1 MTKIRQI
8 LFFVL
13 ILSCTYALAQRSST
27 DRVLQKSAS
36 LATAV
41 NQVNTAQKSGNNGT
55 GTGGGMNPYQ
65 TTCDT
70 LLNIDL
76 GIDTLTNYTLNPP
89 NWGYVAGNNS
99 FGDIAKAEFY
109 NYSGPATQLTGIIY
123 GFGRGAAASPA
134 SVIQVTVWDDNAGVP
149 GAILGTQ
156 PLPLSLI
163 AASVT
168 AGLPVPVTLTTPI
181 NITGPYYIGIEFGY
195 AAGDTVALITNRNN
209 NTPAPGTAW
218 EQWSDLSWHA
228 YSDPTSWGL
237 NVSSFAAPILCTT
250 TTLTANFSASPTLIC
265 TGQTVNYTD
274 LSTGNPTSYNWSFP
288 GGTPPSSTQ
297 PNPAVVYSTPGTYS
311 ATLIVSDGTTLNTS
325 FQPNLITV
333 TNCTPGCDTLSN
345 IDAADTL
352 TIYTVAAPGWGYV
365 AGHNSYDD
373 IAKAEYYNYVGP
385 ATQLTGILY
394 GFGVGAAANASSVVR
409 ATVWADNAGVPGAAL
424 ATQNISLQ
432 TIAADVA
439 LGNLTAITFATP
451 IAITGPFYVGIEF
464 SYAPGDTVALITNR
478 NNNSPAPGT
487 AWEQWSDLSWHAYSE
502 TPASWGINV
511 SSFVMPILCS
521 PSGLP
526 PLADFSADVTTAC
539 TNVPVNFTST
549 STGNPSTYNWS
560 FPGGTPATSTAMNPS
575 VTYTAPGTYSVTLS
589 VTNPFGSD
597 TEVKSNYIVIS
608 NCAGAP
614 NPSFNANAVA
624 ICSGQSISYYNT
636 TTGAPTSYSW
646 AFQGGVP
653 STSTAMNPIVN
664 YPNAGDFSVT
674 LIAYNAN
681 GSNAAN
687 QVNYIHVDSS
697 ANASFTYAGTGN
709 GNVQFTNTSTGKAP
723 LSYVWTFQGAT
734 PNSSTQTN
742 PTTTYPT
749 NGTFTAYLTASNSCG
764 VNTYTSQITIDIVG
778 LTDAFEGMLQL
789 YPNPNEGNFVIE
801 MKNSEIKSLSFALSD
816 VQGKILHTEE
826 IALSSGSIKHPI
838 SLPNLAAGT
847 YFAKISTANKTANFK
862 VVIQK

>member
-1 MTKIRQI
+1 M
-8 LFFVL
+8 
-13 ILSCTYALAQRSST
+13 SQRPSS
-27 DRVLQKSAS
+27 DRALQKSAS
-36 LATAV
+36 LTTAFHQ
-41 NQVNTAQKSGNNGT
+41 NSNAQKSGNN

-76 GIDTLTNYTLNPP
+76 GIDTLTVYTLNAP
-89 NWGYVAGNNS
+89 NWGYASGHNS
-99 FGDIAKAEFY
+99 FGDIAKAEYY
-109 NYSGPATQLTGIIY
+109 NYSGPTVQLTGIIF
-123 GFGRGAAASPA
+123 GFARGAAATPA
-134 SVIQVTVWDDNAGVP
+134 STIQVKVWDDNAGAP
-149 GAILGTQ
+149 GTVLATQ
-156 PLPLSLI
+156 SLSLSVV

-168 AGLPVPVTLTTPI
+168 AGLPLPVTLNTPV
-181 NITGPYYIGIEFGY
+181 NISGPYYIGIEFAY

-209 NTPAPGTAW
+209 NTPAPGTSW

-265 TGQTVNYTD
+265 AGQTVNYTD
-274 LSTGNPTSYNWSFP
+274 LSTGSPTSYNWSFP

-297 PNPAVVYSTPGTYS
+297 ANPSVVYNTAGVYS

-325 FQPNLITV
+325 FQSNLITV

-385 ATQLTGILY
+385 ATQLTGIIY
-394 GFGVGAAANASSVVR
+394 AFGAGAAANSSSVVR
-409 ATVWADNAGVPGAAL
+409 AKVWSDNAGTPGTAL

-439 LGNLTAITFATP
+439 LGNITAITFATP
-451 IAITGPFYVGIEF
+451 VSITGPFYVGIEF
-464 SYAPGDTVALITNR
+464 SYSAGDTVALITNR
-478 NNNSPAPGT
+478 NNNTPAPGT
-487 AWEQWSDLSWHAYSE
+487 AWEQWSDLSWHEYSE

-511 SSFVMPILCS
+511 SNFVMPILCS
-521 PSGLP
+521 PSGVP
-526 PLADFSADVTTAC
+526 PLAAFSADVTTAC

-549 STGNPSTYNWS
+549 SSGNPSTYNWS
-560 FPGGTPATSTAMNPS
+560 FPGGTPATSTAMNPT
-575 VTYTAPGTYSVTLS
+575 VTYSTPGTYSVTLS
-589 VTNPFGSD
+589 VTNALGSD
-597 TEVKSNYIVIS
+597 TEIKSNYITIS

-614 NPSFNANAVA
+614 TPSFNANAVA
-624 ICSGQSISYYNT
+624 ICSGQSISFYNT
-636 TTGAPTSYSW
+636 TTGAPTSYNW
-646 AFQGGVP
+646 IFQGGTP
-653 STSTAMNPIVN
+653 ATSTAMNPIVN

-674 LIAYNAN
+674 LVASNAN
-681 GSNAAN
+681 GANSSN

-697 ANASFTYAGTGN
+697 ANASFTFAGTGN
-709 GNVQFTNTSTGKAP
+709 GNVQFTNTSTGKSP
-723 LSYVWTFQGAT
+723 MTYNWSFQGAT

-742 PTTTYPT
+742 PSTSYPS
-749 NGTFTAYLTASNSCG
+749 NGTFTAYLTATNSCG
-764 VNTYTSQITIDIVG
+764 VNTYTSQITVDIVG
-778 LTDAFEGMLQL
+778 ISNPFEGMLQL

-801 MKNSEIKSLSFALSD
+801 MKDADVQSLSFVLSD
-816 VQGKILHTEE
+816 VQGKMLYSEE
-826 IALSSGSIKHPI
+826 IAFTSGSVKHPI
-838 SLPNLAAGT
+838 SLPTLAAGT
-847 YFAKISTANKTANFK
+847 YFAKISAENKTANFK